1 MVSSG
6 PCYHL
11 ADQAAIDIENARL
24 FAVRELPPVQVKGK
38 KQPLQLYEVLREELA
53 STPTEVLRRI
63 DG

>member
-1 MVSSG
+1 M
-6 PCYHL
+6 P
-11 ADQAAIDIENARL
+11 AF

-63 DG
+63 DR